1 MTKKIQIAID
11 SPAASG
17 AGTQA
22 KLLSK
27 YFNLF
32 YLDTGKLYRILGKIY
47 LSNSQKIDL
56 RLFKNKISETKLT
69 DLKSKKLL
77 SNEIGLAA
85 AHLAKIKKIRIFVT
99 KFQKDLAR
107 NPPKNFRGS
116 CFDGRD
122 ITYNIMPNA
131 DVKFFLEANLNIR
144 VRRRF
149 LELKKLGYKTSYKEV
164 YKIIKKRDKSDYS
177 RKESPLK
184 KTTDAIKINTSKLTI
199 KECNKKMKKY
209 IEKCLNKK

>member
-1 MTKKIQIAID
+1 
-11 SPAASG
+11 
-17 AGTQA
+17 
-22 KLLSK
+22 
-27 YFNLF
+27 
-32 YLDTGKLYRILGKIY
+32 
-47 LSNSQKIDL
+47 
-56 RLFKNKISETKLT
+56 
-69 DLKSKKLL
+69 
-77 SNEIGLAA
+77 
-85 AHLAKIKKIRIFVT
+85 
-99 KFQKDLAR
+99 
-107 NPPKNFRGS
+107 
-116 CFDGRD
+116 
-122 ITYNIMPNA
+122 MPNA